1 MNCSKCLKELKNDQ
15 YGYCPYCGKNL
26 SLSTRS
32 NKKHKR
38 GNGQGSIYKRG
49 QTWTINITTE
59 IVPTD
64 GGKIQQKRVTRGGFA
79 KKSDALDYMYL
90 LKSEIEE
97 RNRLKNT
104 PTLGVLHEQYILSQK
119 YLRIGKTT
127 KDAYTYAWGRIQN
140 VGLVKKSIESLTI
153 LDLQSVIDTQ
163 TNSYDPASDVKA
175 LLSHLYN
182 SALKQ
187 QVVKENL
194 SKYIT
199 LPPKPKPKRKEFL
212 PNEIKQFWDAFS
224 TGSTFAGF
232 PLLMIYT
239 GMMPIELR
247 NLQFSMIDWEKK
259 EIIGCGKK
267 TEERKKKSIILAD
280 AIIPVLQTL
289 CSKSTSTTHVL
300 DLSRDQF
307 YLRFKNLCT
316 DIGVRQLTPYS
327 CRHTCATELDRL
339 NITPSTIQEIM
350 RHAEFSTTTNYIHK
364 STTDAHDAVNKITV

>member
-1 MNCSKCLKELKNDQ
+1 MNCTKCFKELSEQ
-15 YGYCPYCGKNL
+15 YTYCPHCGKNL
-26 SLSTRS
+26 SQSTRA

-59 IVPTD
+59 LVPTK
-64 GGKIQQKRVTRGGFA
+64 GGKIKQKRVTKGGFA
-79 KKSDALDYMYL
+79 KKIDALEYMHI
-90 LKSEIEE
+90 LKAQIEE
-97 RNRLKNT
+97 RERLKSA
-104 PTLGVLHEQYILSQK
+104 PTLDILHEQYLLSQK
-119 YLRIGKTT
+119 YVSIGKTT
-127 KDAYTYAWGRIQN
+127 KDAYAYAWERIKK
-140 VGLVKKSIESLTI
+140 VGLINKSIESLTI
-153 LDLQSVIDTQ
+153 LDLQSVVDTQ
-163 TNSYDPASDVKA
+163 TNSFDPASDVKA

-187 QVVKENL
+187 QLVSENL
-194 SKYIT
+194 SKYLT
-199 LPPKPKPKRKEFL
+199 LPPRPKSKQKEFL
-212 PNEIKQFWDAFS
+212 PDEIKQFWHAFS
-224 TGSTFAGF
+224 SGYTFAGF

-239 GMMPIELR
+239 GMMPIELM
-247 NLQFSMIDWEKK
+247 NLEFSMIDWEKK

-267 TEERKKKSIILAD
+267 TEERKTKSIILAD

-289 CSKSTSTTHVL
+289 CEKSTSISHVL

-316 DIGVRQLTPYS
+316 EIGVRQLPPYS

-339 NITPSTIQEIM
+339 NISPSTIQEIM

-364 STTDAHDAVNKITV
+364 STQDAHNAVNKITV